1 MKRRLHRKRQRTAPE
16 TPIFRSPLR
25 MTDNRGVLTHQQP
38 HMSSACVD
46 DSTRHDT
53 TIESVTMRSNNRLAI
68 LIDSFFDLT
77 RQSDRRE
84 VEQFSDPNFDAAAF

>member
-1 MKRRLHRKRQRTAPE
+1 
-16 TPIFRSPLR
+16 

-84 VEQFSDPNFDAAAF
+84 VEQFSDHNFDAAAFWERKFFGYLLFFSDRSRDLFRF